1 MAIHRIMTHIKIAI
15 VDDHALVRSGLRG
28 FFTDQPD
35 IEVVAEACDGAQA
48 LDMVRQHPLDVLILD
63 ISMPKQS
70 GMDVLARIQA
80 HAPDLGILIL
90 SGYPEEHY
98 AVSLL
103 RRGVS
108 GYLNKQCE
116 PEDILAA
123 VRRIA
128 GGSRYIT
135 PEVAEMLAGQLNR
148 IDNAPAHEQ
157 LSARELQ
164 VLLRLAKG
172 ETVGDI
178 AHSLCL
184 SAKTVSTYRTRILE
198 KMGLTSNSDLT
209 YYALKNGLL
218 D

>member
-1 MAIHRIMTHIKIAI
+1 MTNIKIAI
-15 VDDHALVRSGLRG
+15 IDDHALVRSGLRG

-35 IEVVAEACDGAQA
+35 IEVVAEASDGAQA
-48 LDMVRQHPLDVLILD
+48 LEVVRQHQLDVLILD

-70 GMDVLARIQA
+70 GMDVLTRIQA

-103 RRGVS
+103 RRGIS

-116 PEDILAA
+116 PEDVLAA

-128 GGSRYIT
+128 GGNRYIT
-135 PEVAEMLAGQLNR
+135 PQIADLLAGQLNR
-148 IDNAPAHEQ
+148 PHDAAAHEQ
-157 LSARELQ
+157 LSSRELQ

-178 AHSLCL
+178 AQSLFL
-184 SAKTVSTYRTRILE
+184 SAKTISTYRTRVLE
-198 KMGLTSNSDLT
+198 KMGLASNSDLT

>member
-1 MAIHRIMTHIKIAI
+1 MTHIKIAI
-15 VDDHALVRSGLRG
+15 VDDHAMVRSGLRG
-28 FFTDQPD
+28 FFTDQTD
-35 IEVVAEACDGAQA
+35 IEVVAEASDGAQA
-48 LDMVRQHPLDVLILD
+48 LDVVRQHQLDVLILD
-63 ISMPKQS
+63 ISMPNQS

-116 PEDILAA
+116 PEDIVAA

-128 GGSRYIT
+128 AGNRYIT
-135 PEVAEMLAGQLNR
+135 PQIADMLAGQLNR
-148 IDNAPAHEQ
+148 PDNAAAHDQ

-178 AHSLCL
+178 AQSLFL

-198 KMGLTSNSDLT
+198 KMGLASNSDLT

>member
-1 MAIHRIMTHIKIAI
+1 
-15 VDDHALVRSGLRG
+15 
-28 FFTDQPD
+28 
-35 IEVVAEACDGAQA
+35 
-48 LDMVRQHPLDVLILD
+48 
-63 ISMPKQS
+63 MPQQS
-70 GMDVLARIQA
+70 GMDVLARIHA

-103 RRGVS
+103 RRGAS
-108 GYLNKQCE
+108 GYLNKQCS
-116 PEDILAA
+116 PDDVLAA

-128 GGSRYIT
+128 GGNRYIT
-135 PEVAEMLAGQLNR
+135 PQVAELLASQLNR
-148 IDNAPAHEQ
+148 PDAAAAHEQ

-164 VLLRLAKG
+164 VLLRLARG
-172 ETVGDI
+172 EAVGDI
-178 AHSLCL
+178 AQALFL

-198 KMGLTSNSDLT
+198 KMALSTNSDLT

>member
-1 MAIHRIMTHIKIAI
+1 MTHIKIAI
-15 VDDHALVRSGLRG
+15 VDDHAMVRSGLRG

-35 IEVVAEACDGAQA
+35 IEVVAEASDGAQA
-48 LDMVRQHPLDVLILD
+48 LDLVRLHPLDVLILD
-63 ISMPKQS
+63 IAMPKQS
-70 GMDVLARIQA
+70 GMDVLERIQA

-128 GGSRYIT
+128 QGSRYIT
-135 PEVAEMLAGQLNR
+135 PQVADMLASQLNR
-148 IDNAPAHEQ
+148 PDNAPVHEQ

>member
-1 MAIHRIMTHIKIAI
+1 MTHIKIAI

-35 IEVVAEACDGAQA
+35 IEVVAEASDGAQA
-48 LDMVRQHPLDVLILD
+48 LDLVRQHQLDVLILD

-108 GYLNKQCE
+108 GYLNKQCD
-116 PEDILAA
+116 PEDIVAA

-128 GGSRYIT
+128 GGNRYIT
-135 PEVAEMLAGQLNR
+135 PEVAEMLAGQLHR
-148 IDNAPAHEQ
+148 TDNAPAHEQ

-164 VLLRLAKG
+164 VLLRLAQG

-178 AHSLCL
+178 AQSLCL

-198 KMGLTSNSDLT
+198 KMGLASNSDLT

>member
-1 MAIHRIMTHIKIAI
+1 MPKIRIAI

-28 FFTDQPD
+28 FITDQPD

-48 LDMVRQHPLDVLILD
+48 LDVVRQHALDVLVLD

-70 GMDVLARIQA
+70 GLDVLARIQA

-108 GYLNKQCE
+108 GYLNKQCA
-116 PEDILAA
+116 PEDIVAA

-128 GGSRYIT
+128 AGNRYIT
-135 PEVAEMLAGQLNR
+135 PQVADMLASQLGR
-148 IDNAPAHEQ
+148 PDNTAAHDQ

-164 VLLRLAKG
+164 VLLRLAQG

-178 AHSLCL
+178 AQALCL

-198 KMGLTSNSDLT
+198 KMGLASNSDLT

-218 D
+218 N

>member
-1 MAIHRIMTHIKIAI
+1 MIKIAI

-28 FFTDQPD
+28 FCLDQAD
-35 IEVVAEACDGAQA
+35 IEVVAEASDGAQA
-48 LDMVRQHPLDVLILD
+48 LDIVRQHQIDVLILD

-80 HAPDLGILIL
+80 HAPDLGILVL
-90 SGYPEEHY
+90 SAYPEEHY
-98 AVSLL
+98 AVALL
-103 RRGVS
+103 RRGVG

-116 PEDILAA
+116 PEDIVAA

-128 GGSRYIT
+128 GGNRYIT
-135 PEVAEMLAGQLNR
+135 PQVADMLASQLNR
-148 IDNAPAHEQ
+148 PATAAAHEQ

-164 VLLRLAKG
+164 VLLRLGKG

-178 AHSLCL
+178 AQSLCL

-198 KMGLTSNSDLT
+198 KMNLSTNSDLT

>member
-1 MAIHRIMTHIKIAI
+1 MPKIRIAI

-28 FFTDQPD
+28 FITDQPD
-35 IEVVAEACDGAQA
+35 IEVVAEASDGAQA
-48 LDMVRQHPLDVLILD
+48 LDVVRQHALDVLVLD

-116 PEDILAA
+116 PEDIVTA

-128 GGSRYIT
+128 GGNRYIT
-135 PEVAEMLAGQLNR
+135 PQVAEMLACQLNR
-148 IDNAPAHEQ
+148 PDNAAAHDQ

-164 VLLRLAKG
+164 VLLRLAQG

-178 AHSLCL
+178 AESLFL
-184 SAKTVSTYRTRILE
+184 SAKTVS
-198 KMGLTSNSDLT
+198 T

-218 D
+218 N

>member
-1 MAIHRIMTHIKIAI
+1 MHKIKIAI
-15 VDDHALVRSGLRG
+15 VDDHALVRDGLRG
-28 FFTDQPD
+28 FLTDQPD
-35 IEVVAEACDGAQA
+35 IEVVAEASNGAQA
-48 LDMVRQHPLDVLILD
+48 LDVVGEHELDVLILD
-63 ISMPKQS
+63 ISMPQQS
-70 GMDVLARIQA
+70 GMEVLPRIQA
-80 HAPDLGILIL
+80 RAPKLGILIL

-103 RRGVS
+103 RHGAS
-108 GYLNKQCE
+108 GYLNKQCD
-116 PEDILAA
+116 PEVVLAA

-128 GGSRYIT
+128 GGKRFIT
-135 PEVAEMLAGQLNR
+135 PQVAELLASQLDR
-148 IDNAPAHEQ
+148 PDTAAAHEQ

-178 AHSLCL
+178 AQSLFL

-198 KMGLTSNSDLT
+198 KMVLATNSDLT

>member
-1 MAIHRIMTHIKIAI
+1 MTHIKVAI
-15 VDDHALVRSGLRG
+15 IDDHALVRSGLRG

-35 IEVVAEACDGAQA
+35 IEVVAEAGDGAQA
-48 LDMVRQHPLDVLILD
+48 LEVVRQHQLDVLILD

-70 GMDVLARIQA
+70 GMDVLARIQT

-116 PEDILAA
+116 PEDIVAA

-128 GGSRYIT
+128 GGNRYIT
-135 PEVAEMLAGQLNR
+135 PQVAEMLAGQLNR
-148 IDNAPAHEQ
+148 PDNAPAHEQ

-178 AHSLCL
+178 AQSLCL

-198 KMGLTSNSDLT
+198 KMGLASNSDLT

>member
-1 MAIHRIMTHIKIAI
+1 MPKIRIAI

-28 FFTDQPD
+28 FITDQPD
-35 IEVVAEACDGAQA
+35 IEVVAEASDGTQA
-48 LDMVRQHPLDVLILD
+48 LDVVRQHALDVLVLD

-116 PEDILAA
+116 PEDIVAA

-128 GGSRYIT
+128 GGNRYIT
-135 PEVAEMLAGQLNR
+135 PQVAEMLASQLNR
-148 IDNAPAHEQ
+148 PDSAAAHEQ

-164 VLLRLAKG
+164 VLLRLAQG

-178 AHSLCL
+178 AESLFL

-198 KMGLTSNSDLT
+198 KMGLASNSDLT

>member
-1 MAIHRIMTHIKIAI
+1 MPKIRIAI

-28 FFTDQPD
+28 FITDQPD
-35 IEVVAEACDGAQA
+35 IEVVAEASDGAQA
-48 LDMVRQHPLDVLILD
+48 LDVVRQHALDVLVLD

-116 PEDILAA
+116 PEDIVTA

-128 GGSRYIT
+128 GGNRYIT
-135 PEVAEMLAGQLNR
+135 PQVAEMLACQLNR
-148 IDNAPAHEQ
+148 PDNAAAHDQ

-178 AHSLCL
+178 AESLFL

-198 KMGLTSNSDLT
+198 KMGLASNSDLT

-218 D
+218 N